1 MMDSS
6 AGGLHVVRQSE
17 FPNRTAFFEPI
28 PSSAA
33 NSTDDGILRQL
44 RREQLQHQQQNQ
56 RTHFLFQQQQQ
67 RLQQPAEYGT
77 TTTPSQSAYVDPST
91 LNSVSEAA
99 PSASAV
105 GRQSSTPTQ
114 SSSGWQDSPM
124 SNAAADSLSSPAS
137 SVISPHSTSFV
148 VQPTPPI
155 DPRVLGGLPKE
166 TIVVQPKEL
175 TAVAEEEAPKRR
187 RGRPRLSE
195 AVTAQTTRAASPKT
209 KATATTTT
217 TATTMTTTTTTA
229 KTNMAKSRKNNAPRR
244 TSTASA
250 ASGTAG
256 ETADER
262 PGAGAGAN
270 DKKNRIRARNREAA
284 YKCRKKKQKGIAEL
298 QTQEAMIENVNRTLN
313 SEAAMLR
320 SEILMLKNMVLQHGG
335 CGCSFI
341 EEYISGAAQNLV
353 QSSMAA
359 AASGGGGHSNS
370 GNGGGM
376 QQIHDQNCTNRG
388 DDGEGYNVDWKG
400 FDIDSKAGIRSLGSE
415 SGFSGF
421 DDAASHS
428 ARAQSQG
435 APM

>member
-6 AGGLHVVRQSE
+6 SGGLHVVRQSE
-17 FPNRTAFFEPI
+17 FPNRAAFFEPI
-28 PSSAA
+28 PSSMN
-33 NSTDDGILRQL
+33 NSTDDEILRQL
-44 RREQLQHQQQNQ
+44 RHEQLQHQQQNQ

-67 RLQQPAEYGT
+67 RLQQPAAYG
-77 TTTPSQSAYVDPST
+77 TTPSQSAYVDPST
-91 LNSVSEAA
+91 LNSVFEAA

-105 GRQSSTPTQ
+105 GRPSSTPTQ
-114 SSSGWQDSPM
+114 SSSGCQDSPM
-124 SNAAADSLSSPAS
+124 SNAAADDSLSSPAS
-137 SVISPHSTSFV
+137 SVISPPSTSFV
-148 VQPTPPI
+148 QPAPPI

-166 TIVVQPKEL
+166 TITVQPKES
-175 TAVAEEEAPKRR
+175 TAVAEAPKRR

-195 AVTAQTTRAASPKT
+195 GVTAQTTRAASPKT

-217 TATTMTTTTTTA
+217 T
-229 KTNMAKSRKNNAPRR
+229 NMAKSRKKNAPRR
-244 TSTASA
+244 TSTASV
-250 ASGTAG
+250 ASGAAG
-256 ETADER
+256 ETADEQLDAS
-262 PGAGAGAN
+262 AGAGAN

-320 SEILMLKNMVLQHGG
+320 SEILMLKNMVLQHGS

-359 AASGGGGHSNS
+359 ASGGGGGGNSN
-370 GNGGGM
+370 GNGGGL
-376 QQIHDQNCTNRG
+376 QQIHGQNCTNGG

-435 APM
+435 APA

>member
-1 MMDSS
+1 MDSS

-175 TAVAEEEAPKRR
+175 TA
-187 RGRPRLSE
+187 
-195 AVTAQTTRAASPKT
+195 
-209 KATATTTT
+209 
-217 TATTMTTTTTTA
+217 
-229 KTNMAKSRKNNAPRR
+229 
-244 TSTASA
+244 
-250 ASGTAG
+250 
-256 ETADER
+256 
-262 PGAGAGAN
+262 
-270 DKKNRIRARNREAA
+270 NRIRARNREAA

>member
-1 MMDSS
+1 MDSS

-17 FPNRTAFFEPI
+17 FSNRAAFFEPI

-33 NSTDDGILRQL
+33 NSADDEILRQL

-77 TTTPSQSAYVDPST
+77 TTPSSQSAYVDPST

-99 PSASAV
+99 PSASTV

-137 SVISPHSTSFV
+137 SIISPPSTSFV
-148 VQPTPPI
+148 VQPAPPI

-166 TIVVQPKEL
+166 TIVVQPKGL
-175 TAVAEEEAPKRR
+175 TAVAEEAPKRR

-195 AVTAQTTRAASPKT
+195 GVTAQTTRAASPKT

-217 TATTMTTTTTTA
+217 TATATTTTA

-256 ETADER
+256 ETADEK
-262 PGAGAGAN
+262 PGAGAN

-359 AASGGGGHSNS
+359 AASGGGGHSNG

-388 DDGEGYNVDWKG
+388 DDDGEAYNVDWKG